1 MFRHRKPKGDWPF
14 RSSATPIGEGTFRL
28 SLYLLRTEGENS
40 RDHWA
45 AANGCDAVTEAVD
58 PAPCTA
64 FTGCDDGF
72 PVTWCEH
79 EIPDF
84 LGHTWPSWAG
94 PAIWKFFA
102 QF

>member
-1 MFRHRKPKGDWPF
+1 M
-14 RSSATPIGEGTFRL
+14 
-28 SLYLLRTEGENS
+28 S
-40 RDHWA
+40 RDFWA
-45 AANGCDAVTEAVD
+45 MANGCDAATEPVD

-64 FTGCDDGF
+64 FTGCDDDQ

-79 EIPDF
+79 DIPDF